1 MLRVWRRSCTK
12 RMCPTTRLLGEE
24 LERRPQAWH
33 LAPCRP
39 GKRLCTGPGRVA
51 GKPPPVDP
59 FADVPQRHRH
69 GVVRVEV
76 AVVVAQPRQQL
87 PEDVPALRLH
97 LRLAAPCRRR
107 HRPLEGVGQSLR
119 LVGDLV
125 GRPHRLHRPYRPPA
139 QQPGD
144 RRSHVPCCIPDA
156 LVKAWRAS
164 PRGWR
169 RHEKRRGAA
178 DGREGPRHVPRP
190 VKAPS
195 VVHDGDAAGDERI
208 EDRATRRR
216 VCPHGDGTRAFQRG
230 LWDVMVAE
238 RLGFESQGGY
248 RQTA

>member
-51 GKPPPVDP
+51 GTPPPVDP

-87 PEDVPALRLH
+87 PEDMPALRLH

-107 HRPLEGVGQSLR
+107 HSPLEGVGQSLR

-125 GRPHRLHRPYRPPA
+125 GRPIGSIGRTVRQPSSPA
-139 QQPGD
+139 IDD
-144 RRSHVPCCIPDA
+144 RTCLAVSLTRS
-156 LVKAWRAS
+156 S
-164 PRGWR
+164 
-169 RHEKRRGAA
+169 RRG
-178 DGREGPRHVPRP
+178 V
-190 VKAPS
+190 
-195 VVHDGDAAGDERI
+195 
-208 EDRATRRR
+208 RA
-216 VCPHGDGTRAFQRG
+216 HGGGVGTRSAAALLMGEKGRG
-230 LWDVMVAE
+230 TCH
-238 RLGFESQGGY
+238 GQ
-248 RQTA
+248 

>member
-1 MLRVWRRSCTK
+1 MMGTDL
-12 RMCPTTRLLGEE
+12 TRLAESSQGLFLMPSAISALVGGVV
-24 LERRPQAWH
+24 LLVLMLSVPVA
-33 LAPCRP
+33 A
-39 GKRLCTGPGRVA
+39 TGLTVCFVIVYFNRKVGFVTKKAEALSLKGTDERVA
-51 GKPPPVDP
+51 TLK
-59 FADVPQRHRH
+59 
-69 GVVRVEV
+69 
-76 AVVVAQPRQQL
+76 QL
-87 PEDVPALRLH
+87 IEH
-97 LRLAAPCRRR
+97 NEKQLA
-107 HRPLEGVGQSLR
+107 
-119 LVGDLV
+119 
-125 GRPHRLHRPYRPPA
+125 A

-195 VVHDGDAAGDERI
+195 VVHDGDAAGDERV

-216 VCPHGDGTRAFQRG
+216 VCPHGDGTRVFQRG